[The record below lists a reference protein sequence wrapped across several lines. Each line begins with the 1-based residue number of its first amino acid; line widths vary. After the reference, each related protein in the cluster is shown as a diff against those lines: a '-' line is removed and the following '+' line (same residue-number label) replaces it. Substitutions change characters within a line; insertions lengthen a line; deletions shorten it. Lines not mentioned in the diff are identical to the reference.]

1 MTDVTNRSVLIHIF
15 KRGRCQNMGNGMDYI
30 YTADNQEIFI
40 EVQQKSARKN
50 VIEQYIQCRKGKGL
64 TQAEF
69 ARRAGIPRTNI
80 TRFESGTYNPSL
92 EMMVRLASALDM
104 ELEIG
109 LVER

>member
-1 MTDVTNRSVLIHIF
+1 MIDVTNRSVLIHIF

-69 ARRAGIPRTNI
+69 ARRVGIPRTNI
-80 TRFESGTYNPSL
+80 TRVESGTYNPSL

>member
-1 MTDVTNRSVLIHIF
+1 MIDVTNRSVLIHIF

-30 YTADNQEIFI
+30 YTADNQESFI

-80 TRFESGTYNPSL
+80 TRFEIGTYNPSL